1 MVTRDYVNSTLL
13 MMKTRRHCL
22 LTHPPSMAQRH
33 ITPYSSPSPMWLII
47 VSSAVVTRP
56 VIAADHNQ
64 HRHHQHPPSPCLL
77 LSPSIVVRSSSSFPH
92 FPLRSLSPPTGF
104 DPSWS
109 SLCRLGF
116 FSGTSLRT
124 RRLVPIFYGNL
135 RPAGVQTVWLLNFML
150 QLTILSYS
158 T

>member
-1 MVTRDYVNSTLL
+1 MIGDWVGAG
-13 MMKTRRHCL
+13 RHDVFL
-22 LTHPPSMAQRH
+22 FGMRLGGLA
-33 ITPYSSPSPMWLII
+33 
-47 VSSAVVTRP
+47 
-56 VIAADHNQ
+56 
-64 HRHHQHPPSPCLL
+64 
-77 LSPSIVVRSSSSFPH
+77 
-92 FPLRSLSPPTGF
+92 TGF

-109 SLCRLGF
+109 SLCCLEF

-135 RPAGVQTVWLLNFML
+135 RPAGAQTIWLLHFML

>member
-1 MVTRDYVNSTLL
+1 
-13 MMKTRRHCL
+13 
-22 LTHPPSMAQRH
+22 
-33 ITPYSSPSPMWLII
+33 
-47 VSSAVVTRP
+47 
-56 VIAADHNQ
+56 
-64 HRHHQHPPSPCLL
+64 
-77 LSPSIVVRSSSSFPH
+77 VRSSSSFPH

-109 SLCRLGF
+109 SLCHLGF

-135 RPAGVQTVWLLNFML
+135 RPAGVQTVWLLHFML